1 MGVGM
6 LPPGLGIAGELGWN
20 VSSGSRNG
28 GFGPA
33 EDKVVERVGCRYRVG
48 PWKRRRKRA
57 AWHPKH
63 RRVVPHHPNH
73 RCPMIVLEMNAWVQP
88 NRANPFGLVAT

>member
-6 LPPGLGIAGELGWN
+6 LPPGLGIAGELGWM

-33 EDKVVERVGCRYRVG
+33 EDKVVGEGG
-48 PWKRRRKRA
+48 
-57 AWHPKH
+57 
-63 RRVVPHHPNH
+63 
-73 RCPMIVLEMNAWVQP
+73 M
-88 NRANPFGLVAT
+88 

>member
-6 LPPGLGIAGELGWN
+6 LPPGVGVAGELGWI

-33 EDKVVERVGCRYRVG
+33 EDKVVGAEGG
-48 PWKRRRKRA
+48 
-57 AWHPKH
+57 
-63 RRVVPHHPNH
+63 
-73 RCPMIVLEMNAWVQP
+73 M
-88 NRANPFGLVAT
+88 